1 VKTKA
6 EIITIGD
13 ELLYGHTIDTN
24 AAFISERVTAAGAQ
38 VVWRTTVG
46 DDLETITEAIARAL
60 QRADIIIATGGLG
73 PTNDDITKRA
83 ICKYF
88 KRPLIFYDKILKK
101 IEDRFKQRGLTMPA
115 INQNQALLPQAA
127 EFIDNPV
134 GSALGI
140 AIEEDEKLF
149 VATPGVPSEMEPM
162 IEGWVTDAIKK
173 RSGEIVTIHRKIR
186 TVGII
191 ESVLYEKIADLIDP
205 RIQAGRTERSAGDE
219 KIAVAFLPAW
229 KGVDVR
235 LTTVTKNENQG
246 RLKIEELE
254 KKITERVGKYIYGY
268 DDDGLADVVGG
279 MLRERHMTIAAAE
292 SCTGGL
298 LGKTITD
305 IPGSSDYF
313 AGGVIAYSN
322 ELKMKLLS
330 VPQIILEKYGA
341 VSEECARYMA
351 EGAVQNLGA
360 NIGVS
365 VTGIAGPSGG
375 TDDKPVGR
383 VYVGLSAAGETQ
395 VKEFRFGDDSI
406 RQ

>member
-1 VKTKA
+1 M
-6 EIITIGD
+6 
-13 ELLYGHTIDTN
+13 
-24 AAFISERVTAAGAQ
+24 TAAGAQ

-46 DDLETITEAIARAL
+46 DDLETMTEAIARAM
-60 QRADIIIATGGLG
+60 QRADLVITTGGLG
-73 PTNDDITKRA
+73 PTNDDITKKA

-101 IEDRFKQRGLTMPA
+101 IEARFKQRGLTMPA

-134 GSALGI
+134 GSAVGI
-140 AIEEDEKLF
+140 AIKEEDGLF

-173 RSGEIVTIHRKIR
+173 RSGEIVTIHRKLR

-191 ESVLYEKIADLIDP
+191 ESVLYEKIADLID
-205 RIQAGRTERSAGDE
+205 IKVQTGRTERSAGDE

-235 LTTVTKNENQG
+235 LTAVTKDENQS

-254 KKITERVGKYIYGY
+254 NKITERIGKYIYGY
-268 DDDGLADVVGG
+268 DDDSLADVIGR
-279 MLRERHMTIAAAE
+279 MLREKHLTIAVAE

-322 ELKMKLLS
+322 ELKMKLLL
-330 VPQIILEKYGA
+330 VPQIILEKHGA

-351 EGAVQNLGA
+351 EGVVQNLGA
-360 NIGVS
+360 NMGVS
-365 VTGIAGPSGG
+365 ITGIAGPSGG
-375 TDDKPVGR
+375 TDEKPVGI
-383 VYVGLSAAGETQ
+383 VYIGLSVAGETR
-395 VKEFRFGDDSI
+395 VKEFRFGNDRERNRERSAVVALDMV
-406 RQ
+406 RRYLLEK

>member
-1 VKTKA
+1 M
-6 EIITIGD
+6 IW
-13 ELLYGHTIDTN
+13 H
-24 AAFISERVTAAGAQ
+24 
-38 VVWRTTVG
+38 TTVG

-60 QRADIIIATGGLG
+60 QRADLIITTGGLG
-73 PTNDDITKRA
+73 STSDDVTKKA
-83 ICKYF
+83 ICRYF

-134 GSALGI
+134 GSAVGI

-149 VATPGVPSEMEPM
+149 VAIPGVPSEMKPM

-173 RSGEIVTIHRKIR
+173 RSREIVTIHRKLR

-191 ESVLYEKIADLIDP
+191 ESALYEKIADLIDS
-205 RIQAGRTERSAGDE
+205 RAQTGRTERSSGDE
-219 KIAVAFLPAW
+219 KIAIGFLPSW
-229 KGVDVR
+229 QGVDIR
-235 LTTVTKNENQG
+235 LTVLTKDEDQSRQKLG
-246 RLKIEELE
+246 ELE
-254 KKITERVGKYIYGY
+254 KKIVQRIGKYIYGH
-268 DDDGLADVVGG
+268 DDDSLPEVVGT
-279 MLRERHMTIAAAE
+279 MLRERHLTIAVAE

-305 IPGSSDYF
+305 VPGSSDYF

-341 VSEECARYMA
+341 VSDECARYMA

-365 VTGIAGPSGG
+365 ITGIAGPSGG
-375 TDDKPVGR
+375 TDEKPVGI
-383 VYVGLSAAGETQ
+383 VYIGFSAAGETGA
-395 VKEFRFGDDSI
+395 KEYRFGNNRERNRERSAVMALDMV
-406 RQ
+406 RRYLLEKEK

>member
-1 VKTKA
+1 MFW
-6 EIITIGD
+6 
-13 ELLYGHTIDTN
+13 H
-24 AAFISERVTAAGAQ
+24 
-38 VVWRTTVG
+38 TTVG

-60 QRADIIIATGGLG
+60 QRADLVITTGGLG
-73 PTNDDITKRA
+73 PTNDDITKKA
-83 ICKYF
+83 ICRYF

-115 INQNQALLPQAA
+115 VNQNQALLPQAA
-127 EFIDNPV
+127 RFIDNPV
-134 GSALGI
+134 GSAVGI

-149 VATPGVPSEMEPM
+149 VAIPGVPSEMRPM

-173 RSGEIVTIHRKIR
+173 RSGEIVTIHRKLR

-191 ESVLYEKIADLIDP
+191 ESALYEKIADLIDR
-205 RIQAGRTERSAGDE
+205 RIQAGRTERSTGDE
-219 KIAVAFLPAW
+219 KIAVAFLPSW
-229 KGVDVR
+229 KGVDIR
-235 LTTVTKNENQG
+235 LTAVTKDEDQS
-246 RLKIEELE
+246 RQKLDELE
-254 KKITERVGKYIYGY
+254 KKITETIGKYIYGY
-268 DDDGLADVVGG
+268 DGDSLPEVVGG
-279 MLRERHMTIAAAE
+279 MLRERHMTIAVAE

-341 VSEECARYMA
+341 VSDECARYMA

-375 TDDKPVGR
+375 TDDKPVGI
-383 VYVGLSAAGETQ
+383 VYIGLSAAGETRA
-395 VKEFRFGDDSI
+395 KEYRFGNDRERNRERSAVAALDMV
-406 RQ
+406 RRYLMEK

>member
-1 VKTKA
+1 M
-6 EIITIGD
+6 
-13 ELLYGHTIDTN
+13 
-24 AAFISERVTAAGAQ
+24 TAAGAQ

-46 DDLETITEAIARAL
+46 DDLETITEAIARAM
-60 QRADIIIATGGLG
+60 QRAGLVITTGGLG
-73 PTNDDITKRA
+73 PTNDDITKKA

-101 IEDRFKQRGLTMPA
+101 IEARFKQRGLTMPA

-134 GSALGI
+134 GSAVGI
-140 AIEEDEKLF
+140 AIKEEDRLF

-173 RSGEIVTIHRKIR
+173 RSGEIVTIHRKLR

-191 ESVLYEKIADLIDP
+191 ESVLYEKIADLID
-205 RIQAGRTERSAGDE
+205 IKVQTGRTERAAGDE
-219 KIAVAFLPAW
+219 KITVAFLPSW
-229 KGVDVR
+229 KGVDIR
-235 LTTVTKNENQG
+235 LTTVTKDEDQS
-246 RLKIEELE
+246 RQKIEELE
-254 KKITERVGKYIYGY
+254 NKITERIGKYIYGY
-268 DDDGLADVVGG
+268 DDDSLADVIGR
-279 MLRERHMTIAAAE
+279 MLSEKHLTIAVAE

-298 LGKTITD
+298 LGKIITD

-322 ELKMKLLS
+322 ELKIKLLL
-330 VPQIILEKYGA
+330 VPQIILEKHGA

-375 TDDKPVGR
+375 TDEKPVGI
-383 VYVGLSAAGETQ
+383 VFVGLSVAGETR
-395 VKEFRFGDDSI
+395 VKEFRFGNDRERNRERSAVVALDMV
-406 RQ
+406 RRYLMEK

>member
-1 VKTKA
+1 M
-6 EIITIGD
+6 
-13 ELLYGHTIDTN
+13 
-24 AAFISERVTAAGAQ
+24 
-38 VVWRTTVG
+38 VWHTTVG

-60 QRADIIIATGGLG
+60 QRADLIITTGGLG
-73 PTNDDITKRA
+73 PTSDDVTKKA

-101 IEDRFKQRGLTMPA
+101 IEDRFKQRGVTMPA

-134 GSALGI
+134 GSAVGI

-149 VATPGVPSEMEPM
+149 VAIPGVPSEMKPM

-173 RSGEIVTIHRKIR
+173 RSGEIVTIHRKLR

-191 ESVLYEKIADLIDP
+191 ESALYEKIADLIDS
-205 RIQAGRTERSAGDE
+205 RAQTGRAERSSGDE
-219 KIAVAFLPAW
+219 KIAVGFLPSW
-229 KGVDVR
+229 RGVDIR
-235 LTTVTKNENQG
+235 LTAVTKDENQSRQKLG
-246 RLKIEELE
+246 ELE
-254 KKITERVGKYIYGY
+254 KKIIQRIGKYIYGH
-268 DDDGLADVVGG
+268 DDDSLPEVVGT
-279 MLRERHMTIAAAE
+279 MLREGHLTIAVAE

-305 IPGSSDYF
+305 VPGSSDYF

-341 VSEECARYMA
+341 VSDECARYMA

-365 VTGIAGPSGG
+365 TTGIAGPSGG
-375 TDDKPVGR
+375 TDEKPVGI
-383 VYVGLSAAGETQ
+383 VYIGFSAAGATGA
-395 VKEFRFGDDSI
+395 KEYRFGNI
-406 RQ
+406 RERNRERSAVAALDMVRRYLLKE